1 MGCGPSSPAG
11 SEGGGGGSKPTKGAK
26 GNKVVEEL
34 FGGCGEEKTLADGEV
49 LIEQGST
56 KDSAFYIKS
65 GSVKLL
71 LKGEDGSTQQ
81 LATRG
86 VGDMLGEL
94 SLLLGHPAT
103 VTAVADGAVTAIE
116 VHQGDLMAKLR
127 SEPASSGRLFKWMA
141 VALAERIS
149 ELSSKLRSNVSTS
162 AAVPAQKAQQLPAA
176 DIAKARGMFALK
188 ADEKLVGFYQCSVRA
203 ERNAVKDEH
212 AHVGEMYVFE
222 KHVCFDL
229 KVTIVTL
236 SLSWR
241 LTVYLFSC
249 LASCFPSHHT
259 SIFFLFFCAGL
270 RLPQAADHRVKGH
283 PGPPQIG

>member
-1 MGCGPSSPAG
+1 M
-11 SEGGGGGSKPTKGAK
+11 
-26 GNKVVEEL
+26 VVAVPEVY
-34 FGGCGEEKTLADGEV
+34 GDATLA
-49 LIEQGST
+49 
-56 KDSAFYIKS
+56 A
-65 GSVKLL
+65 
-71 LKGEDGSTQQ
+71 
-81 LATRG
+81 
-86 VGDMLGEL
+86 
-94 SLLLGHPAT
+94 AT

-229 KVTIVTL
+229 KVTIVTFL
-236 SLSWR
+236 AFDGLFILLPR
-241 LTVYLFSC
+241 FLLPPLFSPRLLSC
-249 LASCFPSHHT
+249 LR
-259 SIFFLFFCAGL
+259 AGL